1 MWVTL
6 ELMMAF
12 EMMMIDVF
20 FMKQEGHS
28 LLTFI
33 T

>member
-20 FMKQEGHS
+20 FMKQEGRS